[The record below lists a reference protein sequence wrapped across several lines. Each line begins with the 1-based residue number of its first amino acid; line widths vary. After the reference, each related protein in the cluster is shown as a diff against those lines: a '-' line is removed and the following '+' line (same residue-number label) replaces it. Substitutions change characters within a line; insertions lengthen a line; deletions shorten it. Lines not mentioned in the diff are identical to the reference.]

1 MDTPIQAIL
10 INVPARNVNIANVE
24 AKTTSISDFWKNA
37 EFNRFGIISMLIVI
51 ITCLGGFAAAVAVK
65 ESTFQ
70 LAMVVSSAMAV
81 EALILAVMPMRAI
94 FIASAISLIISLAV
108 IFF

>member
-1 MDTPIQAIL
+1 METTIQATL
-10 INVPARNVNIANVE
+10 ITVPARNVNITNVK
-24 AKTTSISDFWKNA
+24 AKSNSISDFWNNA
-37 EFNRFGIISMLIVI
+37 EFYRFGIISMLIVI
-51 ITCLGGFAAAVAVK
+51 VTCLGGFAAALAVK

-94 FIASAISLIISLAV
+94 FIASAISLIISLSV
-108 IFF
+108 IIF